1 MGEKWFQFVK
11 RIHSEGHKKNAS
23 YSFKEAMVDASKRKS
38 EWKKDSGSSSVS
50 SKKRRSSKSKKGG
63 SCKSGGSRKRKSK
76 KSRKSRK

>member
-11 RIHSEGHKKNAS
+11 RIHGEGHKKNAS

-38 EWKKDSGSSSVS
+38 EWKKDSGSASSKSAS

-63 SCKSGGSRKRKSK
+63 
-76 KSRKSRK
+76 KSRKSRKSRK